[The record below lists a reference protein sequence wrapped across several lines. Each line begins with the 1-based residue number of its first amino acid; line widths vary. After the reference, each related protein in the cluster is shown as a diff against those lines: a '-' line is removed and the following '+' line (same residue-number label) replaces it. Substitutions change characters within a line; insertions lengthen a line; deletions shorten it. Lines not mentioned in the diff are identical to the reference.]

1 MSDDPHPE
9 PGASRTWL
17 NKLVD
22 PLRTRLAAVV
32 HPGARNRQD
41 LIRYVHDAESRH
53 LIDVDTAAMMEGAV
67 LVSESKVLDIMVPRS
82 EMAFIEADATP
93 AEFLPGVIESA
104 HSRFPVLDA
113 KHEKVLGILL
123 AKDLL
128 PLAAD
133 PTQDFDIR
141 DILRPAVF
149 VPESKRLNILL
160 REFRQ
165 SRNHLAIVI
174 DEYGGIAGLVSIEDV
189 IEQIVGEIDDEY
201 DVDDEEFI
209 RVHRANRYTIKGRT
223 PIATFNEYFKAKFSD
238 REYDTVGG
246 LVVHE
251 FGRLP
256 ERGDEIE
263 FAGFHFKVLRAD
275 PRRVNVLRV
284 MRSGDTRAADGRGP
298 SGDDG

>member
-1 MSDDPHPE
+1 MTVEPPPGPHPAR
-9 PGASRTWL
+9 GWL
-17 NKLVD
+17 NRLTD
-22 PLRTRLAAVV
+22 PLRTRLAALL

-53 LIDVDTAAMMEGAV
+53 LIDVDTAVMMEGAV
-67 LVSESKVLDIMVPRS
+67 LVSETKVLDIMIPRS
-82 EMAFIEADATP
+82 DMIFIDVDATP
-93 AEFLPGVIESA
+93 AEFLPKVIESA

-113 KHEKVLGILL
+113 KHEKVIGILL

-128 PLAAD
+128 PLAGAAD
-133 PTQDFDIR
+133 RPFNIR

-223 PIATFNEYFKAKFSD
+223 PIAAFNDYFKATFSD
-238 REYDTVGG
+238 REYDTIGG

-263 FAGFHFKVLRAD
+263 FGGFHFKVLRAD

-284 MRSGDTRAADGRGP
+284 MRSGDAQAADARG
-298 SGDDG
+298 SAGEDA

>member
-1 MSDDPHPE
+1 MKPE
-9 PGASRTWL
+9 SGASRSWL
-17 NKLVD
+17 DALLD
-22 PLRTRLAAVV
+22 PLRTRLAALL
-32 HPGARNRQD
+32 HPGARDRQD

-67 LVSESKVLDIMVPRS
+67 LVSENKVLDIMVPRS
-82 EMAFIEADATP
+82 EMVFIEADATP

-133 PTQDFDIR
+133 PEQDFNIR

-201 DVDDEEFI
+201 DIDDEEYI
-209 RVHRANRYTIKGRT
+209 RVHRANRYTVKGRT
-223 PIATFNEYFKAKFSD
+223 PIETFNDYFKSRLPD
-238 REYDTVGG
+238 TDYDTIAG

-275 PRRVNVLRV
+275 PRRVNMLRV
-284 MRSGDTRAADGRGP
+284 MRSGDAAAAAEDG
-298 SGDDG
+298 

>member
-1 MSDDPHPE
+1 MTDEPHP
-9 PGASRTWL
+9 PAARPWL
-17 NKLVD
+17 NRLVD
-22 PLRTRLAAVV
+22 PLRTRLAAVL
-32 HPGARNRQD
+32 HPGARSRQD

-53 LIDVDTAAMMEGAV
+53 LIDGDTAAMMEGAV

-93 AEFLPGVIESA
+93 AEFLPAVIESA

-113 KHEKVLGILL
+113 KHERVLGILL

-128 PLAAD
+128 PLAAA
-133 PTQDFDIR
+133 PAQPFNIR
-141 DILRPAVF
+141 DMLRPAVF

-201 DVDDEEFI
+201 DVDDEEFV
-209 RVHRANRYTIKGRT
+209 RVHRANRYTVKGRT
-223 PIATFNEYFKAKFSD
+223 PIESFNEYFKARFSD
-238 REYDTVGG
+238 QDYDTIGG

-256 ERGDEIE
+256 ERGDEVE
-263 FAGFHFKVLRAD
+263 FGGFHFKVLRAD
-275 PRRVNVLRV
+275 PRRVNLLRV
-284 MRSGDTRAADGRGP
+284 MRGADARMA
-298 SGDDG
+298 GDDG

>member
-1 MSDDPHPE
+1 MSDDPHPRHHH
-9 PGASRTWL
+9 PRDWL
-17 NKLVD
+17 QRLVD
-22 PLRTRLAAVV
+22 PLRTRLALML
-32 HPGARNRQD
+32 HPGARSRQD

-53 LIDVDTAAMMEGAV
+53 LIDVDTAAMMEGAI

-93 AEFLPGVIESA
+93 AELLPGVIESA

-113 KHEKVLGILL
+113 RHERVLGILL

-128 PLAAD
+128 PLAANPD
-133 PTQDFDIR
+133 QPFNIR
-141 DILRPAVF
+141 DMLRPAVF

-174 DEYGGIAGLVSIEDV
+174 DEYGAIAGLVSIEDV

-209 RVHRANRYTIKGRT
+209 RVHRANRYTVKGRT
-223 PIATFNEYFKAKFSD
+223 PIAAFNEYFKSRFAD
-238 REYDTVGG
+238 NEYDTIGG
-246 LVVHE
+246 LVVRE

-256 ERGDEIE
+256 ERGDQIE
-263 FAGFHFKVLRAD
+263 FDGFHFKVLRAD
-275 PRRVNVLRV
+275 PRRVNLLRV
-284 MRSGDTRAADGRGP
+284 MRSGDARTADARGAAGNDG
-298 SGDDG
+298 

>member
-1 MSDDPHPE
+1 M
-9 PGASRTWL
+9 
-17 NKLVD
+17 
-22 PLRTRLAAVV
+22 
-32 HPGARNRQD
+32 
-41 LIRYVHDAESRH
+41 
-53 LIDVDTAAMMEGAV
+53 
-67 LVSESKVLDIMVPRS
+67 
-82 EMAFIEADATP
+82 
-93 AEFLPGVIESA
+93 
-104 HSRFPVLDA
+104 LDA

-123 AKDLL
+123 AQDLL
-128 PLAAD
+128 PLAAA
-133 PTQDFDIR
+133 PSQPFNIR
-141 DILRPAVF
+141 DMLRPAVF

-209 RVHRANRYTIKGRT
+209 RVHRANRYTVKGRT
-223 PIATFNEYFKAKFSD
+223 PIESFNEYFKARFSD
-238 REYDTVGG
+238 QDYDTIGG

-263 FAGFHFKVLRAD
+263 FGGFHFKVLRAD

-284 MRSGDTRAADGRGP
+284 MRSGEARATDEDG
-298 SGDDG
+298 

>member
-1 MSDDPHPE
+1 MTDEPHPG
-9 PGASRTWL
+9 PGTTRGWFERLT
-17 NKLVD
+17 D
-22 PLRTRLAAVV
+22 PLRTRLAAVL

-41 LIRYVHDAESRH
+41 LIRYMHDAESRH

-67 LVSESKVLDIMVPRS
+67 LVSETKVLDIMVPRS
-82 EMAFIEADATP
+82 EMVFIEVDATS
-93 AEFLPGVIESA
+93 AEFLPNVIESA

-113 KHEKVLGILL
+113 KHEKVVGILL

-128 PLAAD
+128 PLAAEPD
-133 PTQDFDIR
+133 RPFNIR

-209 RVHRANRYTIKGRT
+209 RVHRANRYTVKGRT
-223 PIATFNEYFKAKFSD
+223 PIAAFNDYFRAKFSD
-238 REYDTVGG
+238 REYDTIGG

-256 ERGDEIE
+256 ERGDQVE
-263 FAGFHFKVLRAD
+263 FGGFHFKVLRAD

-284 MRSGDTRAADGRGP
+284 MRSGDARAADARG
-298 SGDDG
+298 SAGEDG

>member
-1 MSDDPHPE
+1 MTSE
-9 PGASRTWL
+9 PGPATSRPWL
-17 NKLVD
+17 NKLLD
-22 PLRTRLAAVV
+22 PLRTRLAALL
-32 HPGARNRQD
+32 HPGARSRQD

-82 EMAFIEADATP
+82 EMVFIEADSTP

-133 PTQDFDIR
+133 PGQPFNIR

-201 DVDDEEFI
+201 DIDDEEFI
-209 RVHRANRYTIKGRT
+209 RVHRANRYTVKGRT
-223 PIATFNEYFKAKFSD
+223 PIESFNEYFKSMLSD
-238 REYDTVGG
+238 QDYDTVAG

-256 ERGDEIE
+256 QRGDEIE
-263 FAGFHFKVLRAD
+263 FGGFHFKVLRAD
-275 PRRVNVLRV
+275 PRRVNLLRV
-284 MRSGDTRAADGRGP
+284 IRSGDPRAFSEDG
-298 SGDDG
+298 